1 MFPLAQE
8 QGEYFPQRRS
18 EQRQHKAEMPTNRQ
32 SGLLSRRQPDAACS
46 QRNYSGEV
54 APVWL
59 MRVIAVSQV
68 PWMAVG
74 EPC

>member
-1 MFPLAQE
+1 M
-8 QGEYFPQRRS
+8 YD
-18 EQRQHKAEMPTNRQ
+18 MPTNRQ

-59 MRVIAVSQV
+59 MRVIAVSQI
-68 PWMAVG
+68 PWMAAG
-74 EPC
+74 ERPEL